1 MLSLG
6 MIFPTDKEA
15 RDLEI
20 TGSVFCICHTL
31 EDLFILFLLH
41 LIPKIIRGYPI
52 QIHDFDLAT
61 DNTME
66 TYKLAIKLLINSDK
80 NCILNYF

>member
-20 TGSVFCICHTL
+20 TGSVFCIYHTL

-41 LIPKIIRGYPI
+41 LILAKDACEIKDLIR
-52 QIHDFDLAT
+52 
-61 DNTME
+61 
-66 TYKLAIKLLINSDK
+66 
-80 NCILNYF
+80 